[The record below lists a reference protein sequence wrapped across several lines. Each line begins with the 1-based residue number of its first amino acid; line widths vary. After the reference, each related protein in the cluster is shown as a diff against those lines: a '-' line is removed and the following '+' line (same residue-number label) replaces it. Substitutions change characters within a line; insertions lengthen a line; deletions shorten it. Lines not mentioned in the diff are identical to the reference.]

1 MGTLQNPTVIEA
13 IQQAA
18 QTHGIRK
25 IAAALDK
32 APSTVYSELN
42 PWGDREGE
50 RDD

>member
-1 MGTLQNPTVIEA
+1 MSSLQNPTIIEA

-18 QTHGIRK
+18 QAFGIRK

-42 PWGDREGE
+42 P
-50 RDD
+50 